1 MKLKNID
8 IQNFRQI
15 ENKKYEFKDDINII
29 YGKNESGKT
38 TLFYSIISAF
48 FDNPKKIRK
57 TLLESYKPWGKDVY
71 PVIKFLLQKD
81 NDKFYI
87 TKDFNQK
94 KTYLND
100 NEVENVDKLILDLL
114 GLNKDLFEKLSC
126 VYQNQISS
134 IEDNPKALEK
144 SILDIIS
151 SNSSQG
157 VNVLEV
163 EDKIQKKV
171 QNMKLGL
178 DRASKNIG
186 ILKKL
191 DLEIEDLEQKI
202 LFDKKELSSY
212 SEKIDDLSKKKKER
226 SDIEK
231 RFNENKSFIEKSQKA
246 KTLVSQLK
254 NIEEEMKSL
263 ESKLNRLNNLNKDFE
278 RVQSEYQKDLLEKMD
293 KAQDKIINLRNSIDL
308 RKNDLKLLEVE
319 KGNIDNMKL
328 KPIRTNSPIII
339 IVSLFL
345 LLLTFISAFFSF
357 YILISLFLD
366 IVFVAFYLRFVD
378 YNRLEKF
385 HYRAIEGI
393 SSLQKDILDKET
405 ELNLILSEF
414 HLTNINEFFK
424 KRTKMLSLKEEF
436 IKLDSTIRGLL
447 GTDSLEI
454 FENKLSEFSMKKRDI
469 NTELDQGLRDFMD
482 IDKILLNRKILENED
497 LDLDLFSLN
506 EDIIALE
513 SRVGDNSITEEDI
526 ENLELLLENKKEEK
540 SFYSKRLNVLNII
553 VNNLSGAKDTVI
565 KTISE
570 DLVKLGSEWIEKI
583 TEGKYSKIDLLNNEK
598 FTIFDRGTSKYVDSS
613 QFLSTGLKDQIYLL
627 SRLSILNVVLEGKS
641 SVMFFDDPFI
651 NFDIERLTILI
662 DLLKNFSSNNQIFI
676 FTCHKILKDLA

>member
-178 DRASKNIG
+178 DRVSKNIG

-385 HYRAIEGI
+385 HNPAIEGI

-570 DLVKLGSEWIEKI
+570 DLAKLGSEWIEKI

>member
-385 HYRAIEGI
+385 HNPAIEGI